1 MKRSLIF
8 ASRNIKEILRDP
20 LSLVFLLALP
30 FIMLIL
36 FYFLFNGLTSQF
48 EIKYFAP
55 GIVVFSYSF
64 ITLFNGLLISMDRS
78 SSFLIRLYSSPIK
91 SWEFIFGYSISMIP
105 ISLIQSILFF
115 GVASFLDSTFFS
127 INLLLGIVVSLFI
140 STLFIGLG
148 ILFGSLC
155 NEKSIG
161 GISSI
166 IIMCQSILS
175 GMWFPTNAMSK
186 AIIKVMDILPFKAST
201 SLLQNVC
208 SGDFNNTFKYIINI
222 MIYILLIYSLGI
234 FVYSK
239 KMKKN

>member
-30 FIMLIL
+30 LVMLIL
-36 FYFLFNGLTSQF
+36 FYYLFNGLTSQF

-78 SSFLIRLYSSPIK
+78 SSFLVRLYSSPIK
-91 SWEFIFGYSISMIP
+91 SWEFIFGYFISMVP
-105 ISLIQSILFF
+105 ISLVQSILFF
-115 GVASFLDSTFFS
+115 GVASLLDSTFFS
-127 INLLLGIVVSLFI
+127 IYLLLGIVVSFLI
-140 STLFIGLG
+140 STLFIGFG

-166 IIMCQSILS
+166 VIMCQSILS
-175 GMWFPTNAMSK
+175 GMWFPTNAMNPT
-186 AIIKVMDILPFKAST
+186 IIKIMDILPFKAAT
-201 SLLQNVC
+201 SLLQKVC
-208 SGDFNNTFKYIINI
+208 MGDFNNILKYIINI
-222 MIYILLIYSLGI
+222 LIYIIIIYSVGI

>member
-36 FYFLFNGLTSQF
+36 FYYLFNGLTSQF

-105 ISLIQSILFF
+105 ISLIQE
-115 GVASFLDSTFFS
+115 
-127 INLLLGIVVSLFI
+127 VV
-140 STLFIGLG
+140 
-148 ILFGSLC
+148 
-155 NEKSIG
+155 
-161 GISSI
+161 
-166 IIMCQSILS
+166 
-175 GMWFPTNAMSK
+175 
-186 AIIKVMDILPFKAST
+186 LPACPS
-201 SLLQNVC
+201 C
-208 SGDFNNTFKYIINI
+208 
-222 MIYILLIYSLGI
+222 
-234 FVYSK
+234 
-239 KMKKN
+239 